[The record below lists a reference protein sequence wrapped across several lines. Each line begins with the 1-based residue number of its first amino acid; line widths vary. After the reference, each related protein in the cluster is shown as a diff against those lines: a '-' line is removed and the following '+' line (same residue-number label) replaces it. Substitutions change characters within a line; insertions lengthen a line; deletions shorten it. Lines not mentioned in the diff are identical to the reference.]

1 MLAEAHT
8 ASRIAQNL
16 FAPGVLKVTAK
27 ASRLLVQPL
36 CAMSSMPIRN
46 TAFVAPGGCDRG
58 LVRYEN
64 FDWLIRVVVKGTRL
78 TGLASLQTWHRT
90 NIGTLSTDLGAILSG
105 RTQAIR
111 TSAHLGI
118 RFAALRQFS

>member
-8 ASRIAQNL
+8 ASKIAQNL
-16 FAPGVLKVTAK
+16 FATGVLKVTAK
-27 ASRLLVQPL
+27 ASRLLAQPL
-36 CAMSSMPIRN
+36 CAMSNMPIRK
-46 TAFVAPGGCDRG
+46 TAFVVLGGCDRG
-58 LVRYEN
+58 LVRNEF
-64 FDWLIRVVVKGTRL
+64 FDWLIRVVIKGTRL

-111 TSAHLGI
+111 TAARLGI
-118 RFAALRQFS
+118 RFAALR

>member
-8 ASRIAQNL
+8 ASKIAQNL
-16 FAPGVLKVTAK
+16 FATGVLKVAAK

-36 CAMSSMPIRN
+36 CAMSNMPIRK
-46 TAFVAPGGCDRG
+46 TAFIAPGGCDRG
-58 LVRYEN
+58 LVRNEI

-111 TSAHLGI
+111 TAARLGI

>member
-36 CAMSSMPIRN
+36 CAMSNMPIRN

-111 TSAHLGI
+111 TAARLGI
-118 RFAALRQFS
+118 RFAAKRQFY